1 MDNRDAKKEVE
12 LLFEFIRDLYGDRL
26 TDEELEEVRNGV
38 EHIAETAAALR
49 SIKLENSVEPF
60 SVFKPHRKEA

>member
-12 LLFEFIRDLYGDRL
+12 LLFEFVRDLYGDRL